1 MGDNSEELR
10 NEYRM
15 RFARTEQYRNDIWRI
30 LCEEYFRNFVS
41 PEAYVLDLGSGW
53 GEFINNIEA
62 AKKYAMDL
70 NPDAGQRL
78 SGDTYFLH
86 QDCSQEW
93 RIQQDSLDVVFT
105 SNFLEHLPD
114 KEHVERTIAEAYRCL
129 KYDGL
134 IICLGPNIKYIPGA
148 YWDFWDHFV
157 PLTELS
163 LSEVLKLKGFS
174 IQLSKPRFLPYSMSK
189 GRNFMMFNYP
199 AWEPPGDFTAKERIM
214 RSFTPFLH
222 LPAHRLF
229 TAITLRKTGRNCFE
243 KPM

>member
-1 MGDNSEELR
+1 MGNKTETLR
-10 NEYRM
+10 DAYWM
-15 RFARTEQYRNDIWRI
+15 RFARSEQYRNDVWKI
-30 LCEEYFRNFVS
+30 LCTEYFNMFVS
-41 PEAYVLDLGSGW
+41 PNAHVLDLGSGW

-189 GRNFMMFNYP
+189 GRT
-199 AWEPPGDFTAKERIM
+199 PPLRLVKLYMKLPILWPLFGKQFLVVGRKRKSIEQGVTLDGDSAA
-214 RSFTPFLH
+214 LH
-222 LPAHRLF
+222 PRQ
-229 TAITLRKTGRNCFE
+229 
-243 KPM
+243 